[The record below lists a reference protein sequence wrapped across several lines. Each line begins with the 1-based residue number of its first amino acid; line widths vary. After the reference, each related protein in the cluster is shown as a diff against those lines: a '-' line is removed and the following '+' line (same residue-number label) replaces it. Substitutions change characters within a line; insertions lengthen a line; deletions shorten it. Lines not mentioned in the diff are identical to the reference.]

1 MATNFDLG
9 APIQVEIIFAALQII
24 VILAFTYIA
33 VRIFRVVVRRL
44 GGDIPGGLVASV
56 QQIGSWAIWG
66 IGIIIVLSQFAINTN
81 ILLLLLGL
89 GGIAVIAAYQ
99 QVLSDIAAAQ
109 FISNYQAFKVG
120 EWVEV
125 EHHYGRV
132 VERNLIHTKVLT
144 PDNEVVVIPNSI
156 LLSHSVVNRTR
167 SGGLRVQVPIFARR
181 GIDLKR
187 LEDRLVEVGQEL
199 KVDLVPDSIPQVRV
213 SELSGDVVHL
223 VLILQV
229 ANPAKR
235 DQLISDVQ
243 KRVYDVLPELT
254 GRDEE
259 KA

>member
-1 MATNFDLG
+1 MATIFDLG
-9 APIQVEIIFAALQII
+9 APIQIEVILAALQII
-24 VILAFTYIA
+24 IILALTYIA

-56 QQIGSWAIWG
+56 QQIGSWAIWA
-66 IGIIIVLSQFAINTN
+66 IGIIILVSLFNINTS
-81 ILLLLLGL
+81 ILLLILGL
-89 GGIAVIAAYQ
+89 GGIAVIVAYH
-99 QVLSDIAAAQ
+99 QVLSDIGAAQ

-132 VERNLIHTKVLT
+132 VERNLIHTKILT
-144 PDNEVVVIPNSI
+144 PDNEVIVIPNST
-156 LLSHSVVNRTR
+156 LLSHSVINRTR
-167 SGGLRVQVPIFARR
+167 SGGLRVQVPIFAKR

-187 LEDRLVEVGQEL
+187 LEDRLVEVGLEL
-199 KVDLVPDSIPQVRV
+199 KVDLVPDSTPQVRV
-213 SELSGDVVHL
+213 SELSGDMVHL

-243 KRVYDVLPELT
+243 KRVYDVLPEMT
-254 GRDEE
+254 GRE
-259 KA
+259 